1 MLLKTVLLVVYI
13 TSKIR
18 RLNLVRNVTLN
29 NNLIGITGVSGKLA
43 TKNSVAFIILVIK
56 FMNIFLV
63 IDIYT
68 ELRPRKSYK

>member
-1 MLLKTVLLVVYI
+1 MVLLVVYV

-18 RLNLVRNVTLN
+18 RLNLVGNVTLN
-29 NNLIGITGVSGKLA
+29 NNLIGITGVSWKLA
-43 TKNSVAFIILVIK
+43 TKKSIAFIILVIK
-56 FMNIFLV
+56 FMNMFLV